1 MQRNIMGYYSEAM
14 MDREE
19 GTTKY
24 AKGAN
29 GKNIGINR
37 RQTQTFSSA
46 DLAEENRLAL
56 QAGEMIRARRSAG
69 ELRMV
74 LNREAI
80 ASFRSAGRGA
90 KNPCSR
96 MRTHSAPV
104 CVCLRVSA
112 AKKMVVPF
120 ETGAL
125 PPCLR

>member
-1 MQRNIMGYYSEAM
+1 MQRHIMGYYSEAM

-19 GTTKY
+19 GTAKY

-37 RQTQTFSSA
+37 RQRQTFSSA

-56 QAGEMIRARRSAG
+56 RAGEMIRARRSAG

-80 ASFRSAGRGA
+80 ASFSSAGR
-90 KNPCSR
+90 
-96 MRTHSAPV
+96 
-104 CVCLRVSA
+104 
-112 AKKMVVPF
+112 
-120 ETGAL
+120 
-125 PPCLR
+125 